1 MAQSVHMPGSEDS
14 EEGLGR
20 ILQAP
25 TATAQVLTEGTLLS
39 TNTVVH

>member
-20 ILQAP
+20 ILQAYSDS
-25 TATAQVLTEGTLLS
+25 AGTY
-39 TNTVVH
+39 